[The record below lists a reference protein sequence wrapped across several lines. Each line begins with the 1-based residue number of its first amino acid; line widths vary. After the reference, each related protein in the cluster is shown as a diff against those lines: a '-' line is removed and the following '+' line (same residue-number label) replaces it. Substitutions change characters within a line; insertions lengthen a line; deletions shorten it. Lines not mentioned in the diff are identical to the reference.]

1 MFQID
6 SHTKFTPASRIDPI
20 VSLLKEK
27 FEIGSLTY
35 ELSDCQKKILRN
47 GLKSCFIRSEVSGCN
62 FHHNTLCLC
71 HSKCCFNFRI

>member
-6 SHTKFTPASRIDPI
+6 SHTKFTPDSRIDPI

-35 ELSDCQKKILRN
+35 ELSDCQKNLEEWFEKLLYTLW
-47 GLKSCFIRSEVSGCN
+47 GLWLQLPPQHPLFVP
-62 FHHNTLCLC
+62 LQMLL
-71 HSKCCFNFRI
+71 

>member
-6 SHTKFTPASRIDPI
+6 SHTKFTPDSRIDPI

-35 ELSDCQKKILRN
+35 ELSDCQKK
-47 GLKSCFIRSEVSGCN
+47 S
-62 FHHNTLCLC
+62 
-71 HSKCCFNFRI
+71 